1 MWGWP
6 EKRRSCCSLASFLG
20 ELLDLKGPYQAIFD
34 NSRSINN
41 LLLPGLFQQKM
52 YPPPPPTEDTLFL
65 LPLFHLDFQNCLSGS
80 PLRISRALWFFYSL
94 LHILSTFLLIFKG
107 SVHMFCFWKFILS
120 LLFVIFFL

>member
-6 EKRRSCCSLASFLG
+6 EKRRSCSSLASFLG

-41 LLLPGLFQQKM
+41 YCLGYSSKKCT
-52 YPPPPPTEDTLFL
+52 PPPPPTTEDTLFL
-65 LPLFHLDFQNCLSGS
+65 LPLFHLGFQNCLSGP